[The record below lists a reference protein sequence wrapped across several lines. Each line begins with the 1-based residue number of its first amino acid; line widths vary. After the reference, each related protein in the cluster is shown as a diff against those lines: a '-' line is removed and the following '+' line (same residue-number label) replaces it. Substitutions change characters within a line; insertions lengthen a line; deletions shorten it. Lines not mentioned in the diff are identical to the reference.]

1 MTLFFI
7 MSLFLNFNEAL
18 NMLETT
24 EPAEMLWNGVKE
36 NSFGLVFGPPKSG
49 KTIFCENLAISFAL
63 GRNDFMGYPINK
75 EPQKVMFIGLEEFW
89 RNRFERNAKQFSTL
103 SDDEKELFKSNFL
116 FPDTE
121 FPKTITTKEN
131 WELLKK
137 TIQESGVN
145 IVFIDSITR
154 MNHGKI
160 EDSKT
165 AEEICLKLRN
175 LSQDLNVSLFV
186 IHHTPKLGDED
197 ISMDKI
203 KGSTVFSQESD
214 FAIGINR
221 TSGNKRYMKNIFF
234 RYADDSDDS
243 HHEFELD
250 ENLIV
255 NYKQVNSFIN
265 FKSDRR
271 ISENREQIANY
282 FKENPS
288 QTLSTK
294 ECVDY
299 FTSSLNIRERQVKS
313 YLSELVELE
322 AIVSPNRGLYQLKG
336 VCNE

>member
-1 MTLFFI
+1 

-24 EPAEMLWNGVKE
+24 EPVAMLWNGVKE

-49 KTIFCENLAISFAL
+49 KTIFCENLAISFAV

-75 EPQKVMFIGLEEFW
+75 EPQKVMFVGLEEFW

-103 SDDEKELFKSNFL
+103 SDDEKMLFTNNFVV
-116 FPDTE
+116 PDTE

-131 WELLKK
+131 WELLRK
-137 TIQESGVN
+137 TIQESGAN
-145 IVFIDSITR
+145 TVFIDSITR

-175 LSQDLNVSLFV
+175 ISQDLNISLFV

-203 KGSTVFSQESD
+203 KGSSVFSQESD

-243 HHEFELD
+243 HQEFELD

-255 NYKQVNSFIN
+255 NHKQVNPFIN
-265 FKSDRR
+265 FNNDRR
-271 ISENREQIANY
+271 VSGNREQIANY
-282 FKENPS
+282 FQLNPT
-288 QTLSTK
+288 QTFSTK
-294 ECVDY
+294 ECVNY
-299 FTSSLNIRERQVKS
+299 FTSNLEIKERQVKT
-313 YLSELVELE
+313 YLSELVKLGV
-322 AIVSPNRGLYQLKG
+322 IVSPNHGCYQMKG
-336 VCNE
+336 VNNE

>member
-1 MTLFFI
+1 MALFFI

-24 EPAEMLWNGVKE
+24 EPVEMLWNGVKE

-49 KTIFCENLAISFAL
+49 KTIFCENLAISFAV
-63 GRNDFMGYPINK
+63 GRNDFMGFPINK

-103 SDDEKELFKSNFL
+103 SDDEKELLKSNFIL
-116 FPDTE
+116 PDTE

-131 WELLKK
+131 WELLRK

-165 AEEICLKLRN
+165 AEEICLKLRSI
-175 LSQDLNVSLFV
+175 SQDLDISLFV

-197 ISMDKI
+197 VSMDKI
-203 KGSTVFSQESD
+203 KGSSVFSQESD

-221 TSGNKRYMKNIFF
+221 TSGNKRYMKNVYF
-234 RYADDSDDS
+234 RYSDDSDDS
-243 HHEFELD
+243 HLEFELD

-255 NYKQVNSFIN
+255 NHKQGNPFIN
-265 FKSDRR
+265 FKNDRR
-271 ISENREQIANY
+271 VSEKREQIVTY
-282 FKENPS
+282 FQQNPTL
-288 QTLSTK
+288 TLSTK

-299 FTSSLNIRERQVKS
+299 FTSDLNIKERQVKT
-313 YLSELVELE
+313 YLSELVKLDV
-322 AIVSPNRGLYQLKG
+322 IISPSHGHYQMKG
-336 VCNE
+336 GNNE

>member
-1 MTLFFI
+1 
-7 MSLFLNFNEAL
+7 MSLFLNFDEAL

-24 EPAEMLWNGVKE
+24 KPVEMLWNGVKE

-63 GRNDFMGYPINK
+63 GRKDFMGYPINT

-103 SDDEKELFKSNFL
+103 SDDEKELFKNNFIV
-116 FPDTE
+116 PDTE
-121 FPKTITTKEN
+121 FPKTITTNEN
-131 WELLKK
+131 WELLRK
-137 TIQESGVN
+137 TIQQSGAN
-145 IVFIDSITR
+145 TVFIDSITR

-175 LSQDLNVSLFV
+175 LSQDLNISLFV
-186 IHHTPKLGDED
+186 IHHTPKLGDEE

-255 NYKQVNSFIN
+255 NYKQVSSFIN
-265 FKSDRR
+265 FKNDRR
-271 ISENREQIANY
+271 VSDNRELMANY

-336 VCNE
+336 GCNE

>member
-1 MTLFFI
+1 
-7 MSLFLNFNEAL
+7 
-18 NMLETT
+18 MLETT
-24 EPAEMLWNGVKE
+24 EPVEMLWNGVKE

-63 GRNDFMGYPINK
+63 GRKDFMGYPINT

-103 SDDEKELFKSNFL
+103 SDDEKELFKNNFIV
-116 FPDTE
+116 PDTE
-121 FPKTITTKEN
+121 FPKTITTNEN
-131 WELLKK
+131 WELLRK
-137 TIQESGVN
+137 TIKESGAN
-145 IVFIDSITR
+145 TVFIDSITR

-175 LSQDLNVSLFV
+175 LSQDLNISLFV

-255 NYKQVNSFIN
+255 NYKQVSSFIN
-265 FKSDRR
+265 FKNDRR
-271 ISENREQIANY
+271 VSDNRELMANY

-336 VCNE
+336 RCNE

>member
-1 MTLFFI
+1 
-7 MSLFLNFNEAL
+7 
-18 NMLETT
+18 MLETT
-24 EPAEMLWNGVKE
+24 EPVEMLWNGVKE

-63 GRNDFMGYPINK
+63 GRNQFMGFPIDK
-75 EPQKVMFIGLEEFW
+75 EPQKVLFVGLEEFW
-89 RNRFERNAKQFSTL
+89 MNRFERNAKQFSTL
-103 SDDEKELFKSNFL
+103 SDEEKDLFKSNFIV
-116 FPDTE
+116 PDTE

-131 WELLKK
+131 WELLRK

-154 MNHGKI
+154 LNHGKI

-165 AEEICLKLRN
+165 AEEISLKLRN
-175 LSQDLNVSLFV
+175 ISQDLNISLFV

-203 KGSTVFSQESD
+203 KGSSVFSQESD

-265 FKSDRR
+265 FKNDRR
-271 ISENREQIANY
+271 VSDNRVQIANY
-282 FKENPS
+282 FQENPS
-288 QTLSTK
+288 QTLTTK
-294 ECVDY
+294 QCIDY
-299 FTSSLNIRERQVKS
+299 FTSNLDIKERQVKT
-313 YLSELVELE
+313 YLSELVESE
-322 AIVSPNRGLYQLKG
+322 VIVSPIRGSYQKKG
-336 VCNE
+336 DNNE

>member
-1 MTLFFI
+1 
-7 MSLFLNFNEAL
+7 MSLYLNFNEAL

-24 EPAEMLWNGVKE
+24 EPVEMLWNGVKE

-63 GRNDFMGYPINK
+63 GRKDFMGYPINT

-103 SDDEKELFKSNFL
+103 SDDEKELFKNNFIV
-116 FPDTE
+116 PDTE
-121 FPKTITTKEN
+121 FPKTITTNEN
-131 WELLKK
+131 WELLRK
-137 TIQESGVN
+137 TIKESGAN
-145 IVFIDSITR
+145 TVFIDSITR

-175 LSQDLNVSLFV
+175 LSQDLNISLFV

-255 NYKQVNSFIN
+255 NYKQVSSFIN
-265 FKSDRR
+265 FKNDRR
-271 ISENREQIANY
+271 VSDNRELMANY

-336 VCNE
+336 RCNE

>member
-1 MTLFFI
+1 

-24 EPAEMLWNGVKE
+24 EPVAMLWNGVKE

-49 KTIFCENLAISFAL
+49 KTIFCENLAISFAV

-75 EPQKVMFIGLEEFW
+75 EPQKIMFIGLEEFW

-103 SDDEKELFKSNFL
+103 SDDEKKLFTSNFMV
-116 FPDTE
+116 PDTE
-121 FPKTITTKEN
+121 FPKTITTNEN
-131 WELLKK
+131 WELLRR
-137 TIQESGVN
+137 TIQESGAN
-145 IVFIDSITR
+145 TVFIDSITR

-175 LSQDLNVSLFV
+175 ISQDLNISLFV

-203 KGSTVFSQESD
+203 KGSSVFSQESD

-243 HHEFELD
+243 HHEFEFD
-250 ENLIV
+250 DNLIV

-265 FKSDRR
+265 FKNDRR
-271 ISENREQIANY
+271 VSENRELIANY
-282 FKENPS
+282 FQENSS

-299 FTSSLNIRERQVKS
+299 FTSNLNIKERQVKT

-322 AIVSPNRGLYQLKG
+322 VIVSPNRGLYQLKG
-336 VCNE
+336 GNNE